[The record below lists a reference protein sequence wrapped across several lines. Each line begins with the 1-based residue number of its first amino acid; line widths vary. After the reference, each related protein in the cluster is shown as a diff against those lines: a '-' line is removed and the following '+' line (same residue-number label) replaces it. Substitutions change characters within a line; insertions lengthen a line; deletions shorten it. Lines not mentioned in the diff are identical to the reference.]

1 MCRFSRLPTVNSARP
16 QRVAG
21 REEPTWQTET
31 IWTRHSHRG
40 TRLGRSILAAPSPGR
55 CAEGREHAWRP
66 SSSGTGFRIGRRSRA
81 SSSGWCRS
89 WVARRTWREQLLTR
103 LLRSILA
110 APSPGH
116 CAPGRSQAASGNSGG
131 IGYRIRGSWTSSS
144 SPDDLLAND
153 GPGPSTPSALWREGV
168 RKFANRSHNIF
179 ALVQT
184 GNRKRDSQSFRESP
198 LTDSNRRHPESHR
211 QTRDLSPEPVPGKE
225 RLDVV

>member
-1 MCRFSRLPTVNSARP
+1 MCRSSRLPTVNSARP

-21 REEPTWQTET
+21 REELTWHTET
-31 IWTRHSHRG
+31 TWTRHSHRG

-89 WVARRTWREQLLTR
+89 SVARRTWREQRLTR

-116 CAPGRSQAASGNSGG
+116 CAQGRSQAASGNSGG

-144 SPDDLLAND
+144 PPDALLAND
-153 GPGPSTPSALWREGV
+153 GPDGRPHPLSGERGSESSQIVRTTSSRSSKRATENATYSSLEKAL
-168 RKFANRSHNIF
+168 
-179 ALVQT
+179 
-184 GNRKRDSQSFRESP
+184 
-198 LTDSNRRHPESHR
+198 
-211 QTRDLSPEPVPGKE
+211 
-225 RLDVV
+225 